1 MIKHAQ
7 YNVVTYHWVLTAENA
22 ENAEFSISATS
33 ATSAVSAVKFP
44 ALAQVILTMQ
54 Y

>member
-7 YNVVTYHWVLTAENA
+7 YNVVTYHRVLTAENA
-22 ENAEFSISATS
+22 ENAEFSIS